1 MFDVLISLC
10 LTISVTRINAA
21 AAGDGTDLPTRIMAE
36 LDGLIRHRRRQM
48 TMRWSLTDVSTTHLH
63 VLMVLDSD
71 GPVPMGRLAQTL
83 LCSDP
88 NATGIID
95 RMEERRLVERI
106 RDERDRRVVHV
117 RITDEGRRTLEELQA
132 FRERHMK
139 RIFEHMPPADQ
150 RLCLRA
156 FRTIRRTAE
165 LLQPENDSAGQG
177 SAA

>member
-1 MFDVLISLC
+1 MASEPADV
-10 LTISVTRINAA
+10 
-21 AAGDGTDLPTRIMAE
+21 PEQIMAE
-36 LDGLIRHRRRQM
+36 LDFLIRHGRRQM
-48 TMRWSLTDVSTTHLH
+48 ARHWSLTDVSTTHLH

-106 RDERDRRVVHV
+106 RDEHDRRVVHV
-117 RITDEGRRTLEELQA
+117 RITDEGRHTLEELQTL
-132 FRERHMK
+132 RERHMK
-139 RIFEHMPPADQ
+139 RIFEQMSPADQ

-165 LLQPENDSAGQG
+165 KSG
-177 SAA
+177 STTDETGEAPAA